1 MNSIKLG
8 TFFYLIQSIIFI
20 IYQSVSAVLAELLIL
35 SELDRLVERTQKFD
49 QQMLSKWGFKNE
61 RIELFGI
68 DSASLYVVPS
78 EEALAIK
85 RAVNYLRNQTAS
97 VVVSGPL
104 GAGKTTFLEMIQ
116 QSLNRLPKIRAIR
129 LEGISSADALI
140 DDLVHANIGE
150 QTVRDFLI
158 DQVGVRVV
166 RSGSIAKR
174 LSRLLLALRTDAEEN
189 ETSYVLLID
198 EFRQLER
205 QRDDNRVRIVDTLLR
220 MVNDKTRGGRRYLV
234 LALAVITR
242 VGESAVKTLEILSS
256 VGESLGHG
264 SKSAIRRRFVEIY
277 AMRRMEKTSAMKVML
292 WRIAYLKGEM
302 DKFTRENEEAPDF
315 NSNLIKELLHPFT
328 NEALEAIYNYSGG
341 NPGIMLELLL
351 RCLQDAIRGAEVLVN
366 DGYTLDQVLSV
377 YHVDSE
383 YVQRFVQK
391 EVKRARAEFNNFQ
404 MALLGFL
411 SVERSL
417 DEIEEW
423 LQSKERSWESV
434 LEDFDLFEKQGLI
447 YSPEAGRI
455 QATELWTKGST
466 FI

>member
-1 MNSIKLG
+1 
-8 TFFYLIQSIIFI
+8 
-20 IYQSVSAVLAELLIL
+20 VLEL
-35 SELDRLVERTQKFD
+35 SELDRLVESTQKFD
-49 QQMLSKWGFKNE
+49 QQMLAKWGFKTE

-68 DSASLYVVPS
+68 DSADLYVVPE

-116 QSLNRLPKIRAIR
+116 QSLNRLPNVNAIR
-129 LEGISSADALI
+129 LEGVSSADALI

-150 QTVRDFLI
+150 KTVRDFLI
-158 DQVGVRVV
+158 DKVGVRVV

-189 ETSYVLLID
+189 GTSYVLLID

-205 QRDDNRVRIVDTLLR
+205 QRPDNRVRIVDTLLR
-220 MVNDKTRGGRRYLV
+220 MVNDKTKDGRRYLV
-234 LALAVITR
+234 LALAIITR
-242 VGESAVKTLEILSS
+242 VGESAVRTLELLSS
-256 VGESLGHG
+256 VGETLGHG

-277 AMRRMEKTSAMKVML
+277 DMRRMKEISARKVIL
-292 WRIAYLKGEM
+292 WRLAYLKGSL
-302 DKFTRENEEAPDF
+302 DKINKDPEETVDL
-315 NSNLIKELLHPFT
+315 NSPKIKEILSPFT
-328 NEALEAIYNYSGG
+328 GEALTAIYNYSGG

-351 RCLQDAIRGAEVLVN
+351 RSLQDAIRGAEVLIS

-377 YHVDSE
+377 YRIDSE
-383 YVQRFVQK
+383 YIQQFVRK
-391 EVKRARAEFNNFQ
+391 EVKRARAEFTNFQ
-404 MALLGFL
+404 TNLLEFL
-411 SVERSL
+411 SVPRSL
-417 DEIEEW
+417 DDIESW
-423 LQSKERSWESV
+423 LQEKERSWESV

-447 YSPEAGRI
+447 YSPEAGQI

-466 FI
+466 FV

>member
-1 MNSIKLG
+1 ML
-8 TFFYLIQSIIFI
+8 
-20 IYQSVSAVLAELLIL
+20 VL

-49 QQMLSKWGFKNE
+49 QQMLLKWGFKTE

-68 DSASLYVVPS
+68 DSADLYVVPE

-116 QSLNRLPKIRAIR
+116 QSLNRLPNIRAIR
-129 LEGISSADALI
+129 LEGVSSADALI
-140 DDLVHANIGE
+140 DDLVHANLGE
-150 QTVRDFLI
+150 KTVRDFLI
-158 DQVGVRVV
+158 EKVGVRVV

-189 ETSYVLLID
+189 GTSYVLLID

-205 QRDDNRVRIVDTLLR
+205 QRPDNRVRIVDTLLR
-220 MVNDKTRGGRRYLV
+220 MVNDKTRDGRRYLV

-242 VGESAVKTLEILSS
+242 VGESAVKTIELLSS
-256 VGESLGHG
+256 VGETLGHG

-277 AMRRMEKTSAMKVML
+277 DMRRMKKISAMKVML
-292 WRIAYLKGEM
+292 WRLAYLKGAM
-302 DKFTRENEEAPDF
+302 DQISKEPEESIDL
-315 NSNLIKELLHPFT
+315 NSNKIKELLNPFT
-328 NEALEAIYNYSGG
+328 GEALEAIYNYSGG

-351 RCLQDAIRGAEVLVN
+351 RCLQDAIRGAEILVN
-366 DGYTLDQVLSV
+366 DGYSMDQVLTV
-377 YHVDSE
+377 YHIDAE
-383 YVQRFVQK
+383 YIQQFVQK
-391 EVKRARAEFNNFQ
+391 EVTRARAEFTNFQ
-404 MALLGFL
+404 TNLLAFL
-411 SVERSL
+411 SVPRSL
-417 DEIEEW
+417 DDIETW
-423 LQSKERSWESV
+423 LQSQERSWESV

-447 YSPEAGRI
+447 YSPEAGQI

-466 FI
+466 FV

>member
-1 MNSIKLG
+1 
-8 TFFYLIQSIIFI
+8 
-20 IYQSVSAVLAELLIL
+20 VLDL
-35 SELDRLVERTQKFD
+35 SELDRLVDQTQKFD
-49 QQMLSKWGFKNE
+49 QQMLAKWGFKTE

-68 DSASLYVVPS
+68 DSADLYVVPK

-116 QSLNRLPKIRAIR
+116 QSLNRLPNIRAIR
-129 LEGISSADALI
+129 LEGVSSADALI

-150 QTVRDFLI
+150 HTVREFLI
-158 DQVGVRVV
+158 DKVGVRVV

-189 ETSYVLLID
+189 GTSYVLLID

-205 QRDDNRVRIVDTLLR
+205 QRPDNRVRIVDTLLR
-220 MVNDKTRGGRRYLV
+220 MVNDKTKDGRRYLV
-234 LALAVITR
+234 LALAIITR
-242 VGESAVKTLEILSS
+242 VGESAVKTLELLSS
-256 VGESLGHG
+256 VGETLGHG

-277 AMRRMEKTSAMKVML
+277 DMRRMKRISAMKVLL
-292 WRIAYLKGEM
+292 WRLAYLKGSM
-302 DKFTRENEEAPDF
+302 DKIDKEKEDSIDL
-315 NSNLIKELLHPFT
+315 NSKTIKEILTPFT
-328 NEALEAIYNYSGG
+328 GEALEAIFNYSGG

-351 RCLQDAIRGAEVLVN
+351 RALQDAIRGAEVLIN

-377 YHVDSE
+377 YHIDSE
-383 YVQRFVQK
+383 YVQQFVQK

-404 MALLGFL
+404 TKLLEFL
-411 SVERSL
+411 STPRTL
-417 DEIEEW
+417 DEIENW
-423 LQSKERSWESV
+423 LQVQERSWESV

-447 YSPEAGRI
+447 YSPETGQI

-466 FI
+466 FV

>member
-1 MNSIKLG
+1 MK
-8 TFFYLIQSIIFI
+8 
-20 IYQSVSAVLAELLIL
+20 L

-49 QQMLSKWGFKNE
+49 QQMLSKWGFKTE

-68 DSASLYVVPS
+68 DSDELYVVPE

-116 QSLNRLPKIRAIR
+116 QSLNRLPNIRAIR
-129 LEGISSADALI
+129 LEGVSSADALI

-158 DQVGVRVV
+158 DRVGVRVV
-166 RSGSIAKR
+166 RSGSVAKR

-189 ETSYVLLID
+189 GTSYVLLID

-205 QRDDNRVRIVDTLLR
+205 QRPDNRVRIVDTLLR
-220 MVNDKTRGGRRYLV
+220 MVNDKTRDGRRYVV

-242 VGESAVKTLEILSS
+242 VGESAIKTLEILSS
-256 VGESLGHG
+256 VGETLGHG
-264 SKSAIRRRFVEIY
+264 TKSAIRRRFVEIY
-277 AMRRMEKTSAMKVML
+277 DMRRMNKSSAMKVMV
-292 WRIAYLKGEM
+292 WRIAYLKGAMEKLQS
-302 DKFTRENEEAPDF
+302 DSEENLNFESDTV
-315 NSNLIKELLHPFT
+315 KELLYPFT
-328 NEALEAIYNYSGG
+328 VEALEGIFNYSGG

-351 RCLQDAIRGAEVLVN
+351 RSLQDAVRGAEVLVN
-366 DGYTLDQVLSV
+366 DGYTLDRVLSV
-377 YHVDSE
+377 YQIDFN

-391 EVKRARAEFNNFQ
+391 EVKRARAEFSSFQ
-404 MALLGFL
+404 TELLSFL
-411 SVERSL
+411 SVARSL
-417 DEIEEW
+417 DEIETW
-423 LQSKERSWESV
+423 LQSHDSSWENV

-466 FI
+466 FV

>member
-1 MNSIKLG
+1 MK
-8 TFFYLIQSIIFI
+8 
-20 IYQSVSAVLAELLIL
+20 L

-49 QQMLSKWGFKNE
+49 QQMLSKWGFKTE

-68 DSASLYVVPS
+68 DSDELYVVPE

-116 QSLNRLPKIRAIR
+116 QSLNRLPNIRAIR
-129 LEGISSADALI
+129 LEGVSSADALI

-158 DQVGVRVV
+158 DRVGVRVV
-166 RSGSIAKR
+166 RSGSVAKR

-189 ETSYVLLID
+189 GTSYVFLID

-205 QRDDNRVRIVDTLLR
+205 QRPDNRVRIVDTLLR
-220 MVNDKTRGGRRYLV
+220 MVNDKTRDGRRYVV

-242 VGESAVKTLEILSS
+242 VGESAIKTLEILSS
-256 VGESLGHG
+256 VGETLGHG
-264 SKSAIRRRFVEIY
+264 TKSAIRRRFVEIY
-277 AMRRMEKTSAMKVML
+277 DMRRMNKSSAMKVML
-292 WRIAYLKGEM
+292 WRIAYLKGAM
-302 DKFTRENEEAPDF
+302 DKLQS
-315 NSNLIKELLHPFT
+315 NSEDSLDYKSTTVKELLYPFT
-328 NEALEAIYNYSGG
+328 VEALEGIFSYSGG

-351 RCLQDAIRGAEVLVN
+351 RCLQDAVRGAEVLVN
-366 DGYTLDQVLSV
+366 DGYTLDHVLSV
-377 YHVDSE
+377 YQIDFN

-391 EVKRARAEFNNFQ
+391 EVKRARAEFSSFQ
-404 MALLGFL
+404 TELLSFL
-411 SVERSL
+411 SVARSL
-417 DEIEEW
+417 DEIEDW
-423 LQSKERSWESV
+423 LQIHDSSWENV

-466 FI
+466 FV

>member
-1 MNSIKLG
+1 MK
-8 TFFYLIQSIIFI
+8 
-20 IYQSVSAVLAELLIL
+20 L

-49 QQMLSKWGFKNE
+49 QQMLSKWGFKSE

-68 DSASLYVVPS
+68 DSEELYVVPE

-116 QSLNRLPKIRAIR
+116 QSLNRLPNIRAIR
-129 LEGISSADALI
+129 LEGVSSADALI
-140 DDLVHANIGE
+140 DDLVHSNIGE

-158 DQVGVRVV
+158 DRVGVRVV
-166 RSGSIAKR
+166 RSGSVAKR

-189 ETSYVLLID
+189 GTSYVFLID

-205 QRDDNRVRIVDTLLR
+205 QRPDNRVRIVDTLLR
-220 MVNDKTRGGRRYLV
+220 MVNDKTRDGRRYVV

-242 VGESAVKTLEILSS
+242 VGESAIKTLEILSS

-264 SKSAIRRRFVEIY
+264 TKSAIRRRFVEIY
-277 AMRRMEKTSAMKVML
+277 DMRRMNKSSAMKVML
-292 WRIAYLKGEM
+292 WRIAYLKGAM
-302 DKFTRENEEAPDF
+302 DKLQSNSENSLDF
-315 NSNLIKELLHPFT
+315 ESDAVKELLYPFT
-328 NEALEAIYNYSGG
+328 VEALEGIFSYSGG

-351 RCLQDAIRGAEVLVN
+351 RSLQDAVRGAEVLVN
-366 DGYTLDQVLSV
+366 DGYTLDHVLTA
-377 YHVDSE
+377 YQIDFN

-391 EVKRARAEFNNFQ
+391 EVKRARAEFTSFQ
-404 MALLGFL
+404 TELLSFL
-411 SVERSL
+411 SVARSL
-417 DEIEEW
+417 DEIEDW
-423 LQSKERSWESV
+423 LQIHDSSWENV

-466 FI
+466 FV

>member
-1 MNSIKLG
+1 MN
-8 TFFYLIQSIIFI
+8 TQHFFY
-20 IYQSVSAVLAELLIL
+20 VMDVLGL
-35 SELDRLVERTQKFD
+35 SELDRLVEQTQKFD
-49 QQMLSKWGFKNE
+49 QKMLALWGFKNE

-68 DSASLYVVPS
+68 DSSDLYVVPE

-85 RAVNYLRNQTAS
+85 RAINYLRNQTAS

-116 QSLNRLPKIRAIR
+116 QSLNRLPNIRAIR

-158 DQVGVRVV
+158 DRVGVRVV
-166 RSGSIAKR
+166 RSGSVAKR

-189 ETSYVLLID
+189 GTAYVLLID

-205 QRDDNRVRIVDTLLR
+205 QRPDNRVRIVDILLR
-220 MVNDKTRGGRRYLV
+220 MVNDKTRDGRRYLV

-256 VGESLGHG
+256 VGETLGHG

-277 AMRRMEKTSAMKVML
+277 DMRRMNKTSAMKVMA
-292 WRIAYLKGEM
+292 WRLAYLK
-302 DKFTRENEEAPDF
+302 DSLDRFPHDTATTINL
-315 NSNLIKELLHPFT
+315 NSEIVKDILHPFSAG
-328 NEALEAIYNYSGG
+328 ALEGIFNYSGG

-351 RCLQDAIRGAEVLVN
+351 RTLQDAIRGAEVLVK
-366 DGYTLDQVLSV
+366 DGYSLDQVLSA
-377 YHVDSE
+377 YEIDAK
-383 YVQRFVQK
+383 YVQHFVQK
-391 EVKRARAEFNNFQ
+391 EVKRARAEFNKFQ
-404 MALLGFL
+404 TDLLAFL
-411 SVERSL
+411 ATARSL
-417 DEIEEW
+417 DEIETW
-423 LQSKERSWESV
+423 LETNNRSWESV

-466 FI
+466 FV

>member
-1 MNSIKLG
+1 MK
-8 TFFYLIQSIIFI
+8 
-20 IYQSVSAVLAELLIL
+20 L

-49 QQMLSKWGFKNE
+49 QQMLSKWGFKTE

-68 DSASLYVVPS
+68 DSDELYVVP
-78 EEALAIK
+78 EGEALAIK

-116 QSLNRLPKIRAIR
+116 QSLNRLPNIRAIR
-129 LEGISSADALI
+129 LEGVSSADALI

-158 DQVGVRVV
+158 DRVGVRVV
-166 RSGSIAKR
+166 RSGSVAKR

-189 ETSYVLLID
+189 GTSYVFLID

-205 QRDDNRVRIVDTLLR
+205 QRPDNRVRIVDTLLR
-220 MVNDKTRGGRRYLV
+220 MVNDKTRDGRRYVV

-242 VGESAVKTLEILSS
+242 VGESAIKTLEILSS
-256 VGESLGHG
+256 VGETLGHG
-264 SKSAIRRRFVEIY
+264 TKSAIRRRFVEIY
-277 AMRRMEKTSAMKVML
+277 DMRRMNKSSAMKVML
-292 WRIAYLKGEM
+292 WRIAYLKGAM
-302 DKFTRENEEAPDF
+302 DKLQS
-315 NSNLIKELLHPFT
+315 NSEDSVDYESDTVKELLYPYT
-328 NEALEAIYNYSGG
+328 VEALEGIFSYSGG

-351 RCLQDAIRGAEVLVN
+351 RCLQDAVRGAEVLVN
-366 DGYTLDQVLSV
+366 DGYTLDHILSA
-377 YHVDSE
+377 YQIDFN

-391 EVKRARAEFNNFQ
+391 EVKRARAEFSSFQ
-404 MALLGFL
+404 TELLSFL
-411 SVERSL
+411 SVARSL
-417 DEIEEW
+417 DEIEDW
-423 LQSKERSWESV
+423 LQIHDSSWENV

-466 FI
+466 FV

>member
-1 MNSIKLG
+1 MK
-8 TFFYLIQSIIFI
+8 
-20 IYQSVSAVLAELLIL
+20 L
-35 SELDRLVERTQKFD
+35 SELDRLVEQTQKFD
-49 QQMLSKWGFKNE
+49 QQMLSKWGFKTE

-68 DSASLYVVPS
+68 DSDELYVVP
-78 EEALAIK
+78 EQEALAIK

-116 QSLNRLPKIRAIR
+116 QSLNRLPNIRAIR
-129 LEGISSADALI
+129 LEGVSSADALI

-158 DQVGVRVV
+158 DRVGVRVV
-166 RSGSIAKR
+166 RSGSVAKR

-189 ETSYVLLID
+189 ETSFVFLID

-205 QRDDNRVRIVDTLLR
+205 QRPDNRVRIVDTLLR
-220 MVNDKTRGGRRYLV
+220 MVNDKTRDGRRYVV

-242 VGESAVKTLEILSS
+242 VGESAIKTLEILSS
-256 VGESLGHG
+256 VGETLGHG
-264 SKSAIRRRFVEIY
+264 TKSAIRRRFVEIY
-277 AMRRMEKTSAMKVML
+277 DMRRMHKSSAMKVML
-292 WRIAYLKGEM
+292 WRIAFLKGAM
-302 DKFTRENEEAPDF
+302 DKLQSDSVDSIDF
-315 NSNLIKELLHPFT
+315 ETDIVKELLYPFT
-328 NEALEAIYNYSGG
+328 VEALEGIFNYSGG

-351 RCLQDAIRGAEVLVN
+351 RSLQDAVRGAEVLVN
-366 DGYTLDQVLSV
+366 DGYTLDHVLSA
-377 YHVDSE
+377 YQIDFN

-391 EVKRARAEFNNFQ
+391 EVKRARAEFTSFQ
-404 MALLGFL
+404 TELLSFL
-411 SVERSL
+411 SAARSL
-417 DEIEEW
+417 DEIEDW
-423 LQSKERSWESV
+423 LQIHDSSWENV

-466 FI
+466 FV

>member
-1 MNSIKLG
+1 ML
-8 TFFYLIQSIIFI
+8 
-20 IYQSVSAVLAELLIL
+20 VL

-49 QQMLSKWGFKNE
+49 QQMLSKWGFKTE

-68 DSASLYVVPS
+68 DSPDLYVVPE

-116 QSLNRLPKIRAIR
+116 QSLNRLPKMRAIR

-158 DQVGVRVV
+158 DRVGVRVV

-189 ETSYVLLID
+189 GTSYVLLID

-205 QRDDNRVRIVDTLLR
+205 QRPDNRVRIVDTLLR
-220 MVNDKTRGGRRYLV
+220 MVNDKTRDGRRYLV

-242 VGESAVKTLEILSS
+242 IGESAIRTLELLSS
-256 VGESLGHG
+256 VGETLGHG

-277 AMRRMEKTSAMKVML
+277 DMRRMKKISAMKVML
-292 WRIAYLKGEM
+292 WRLAHLKGSM
-302 DKFTRENEEAPDF
+302 DQISKEPEESFDLKSPK
-315 NSNLIKELLHPFT
+315 IKDLLSPFT
-328 NEALEAIYNYSGG
+328 GEALEGIYSYSGG

-351 RCLQDAIRGAEVLVN
+351 RCLQDALRGAEILVN

-377 YHVDSE
+377 YHIDSE
-383 YVQRFVQK
+383 YVQQFVKK
-391 EVKRARAEFNNFQ
+391 EVTRARAEFSNFQ
-404 MALLGFL
+404 TNLLGFL
-411 SVERSL
+411 SIPRSL
-417 DEIEEW
+417 DEIESW
-423 LQSKERSWESV
+423 LQSQERSWESV
-434 LEDFDLFEKQGLI
+434 VEDFDQFEKQGLI
-447 YSPEAGRI
+447 YSPETGQI

-466 FI
+466 FV

>member
-1 MNSIKLG
+1 
-8 TFFYLIQSIIFI
+8 
-20 IYQSVSAVLAELLIL
+20 
-35 SELDRLVERTQKFD
+35 
-49 QQMLSKWGFKNE
+49 MLSKWGFKTE

-68 DSASLYVVPS
+68 DSADLYVVPK

-116 QSLNRLPKIRAIR
+116 QSLNRLPNIRAIR

-150 QTVRDFLI
+150 QTVRGFLI
-158 DQVGVRVV
+158 NKVGVRVV

-189 ETSYVLLID
+189 GTSYVLLID

-205 QRDDNRVRIVDTLLR
+205 QRPDNRVRIVDTLLR
-220 MVNDKTRGGRRYLV
+220 MVNDKTKDGRRYLV
-234 LALAVITR
+234 LALAIITR
-242 VGESAVKTLEILSS
+242 VGESAVKTLELLSS
-256 VGESLGHG
+256 VGETLGHG

-277 AMRRMEKTSAMKVML
+277 DMRRMKRISAMKVL
-292 WRIAYLKGEM
+292 IWRVAHLKGSL
-302 DKFTRENEEAPDF
+302 DKIDKETEDSIDL
-315 NSNLIKELLHPFT
+315 NSQTIKEILTPFT
-328 NEALEAIYNYSGG
+328 GEALEAIYNYSGG

-351 RCLQDAIRGAEVLVN
+351 RSLQDAIRGAEVLIN

-377 YHVDSE
+377 YHIDSE
-383 YVQRFVQK
+383 YVQQFVQK

-404 MALLGFL
+404 TKLLEFL
-411 SVERSL
+411 SNPRTL
-417 DEIEEW
+417 DEIEKW
-423 LQSKERSWESV
+423 LQVQERSWESV

-447 YSPEAGRI
+447 YSPETGQI

-466 FI
+466 FV

>member
-1 MNSIKLG
+1 MK
-8 TFFYLIQSIIFI
+8 
-20 IYQSVSAVLAELLIL
+20 L

-49 QQMLSKWGFKNE
+49 QQMLSKWGFKTE

-68 DSASLYVVPS
+68 DSDELYVVPE

-116 QSLNRLPKIRAIR
+116 QSLNRLPNIRAIR

-158 DQVGVRVV
+158 DRVGVRVV
-166 RSGSIAKR
+166 RSGSVAKR

-189 ETSYVLLID
+189 GTSYVFLID

-205 QRDDNRVRIVDTLLR
+205 QRPDNRVRIVDTLLR
-220 MVNDKTRGGRRYLV
+220 MVNDKTRDGRRYVV

-242 VGESAVKTLEILSS
+242 VGESAIKTLEILSS
-256 VGESLGHG
+256 VGETLGHG
-264 SKSAIRRRFVEIY
+264 TKSAIRRRFVEIY
-277 AMRRMEKTSAMKVML
+277 DMRRMNKSSAMKVMV
-292 WRIAYLKGEM
+292 WRIAYLKGAM
-302 DKFTRENEEAPDF
+302 DKLQSDSKDST
-315 NSNLIKELLHPFT
+315 NLESDTVKELLYPFT
-328 NEALEAIYNYSGG
+328 VEALEGIFSYSGG

-351 RCLQDAIRGAEVLVN
+351 RCLQDAVRGAEVLVN
-366 DGYTLDQVLSV
+366 DGYTLDNVLSA
-377 YHVDSE
+377 YQIDFN

-391 EVKRARAEFNNFQ
+391 EVKRARAEFSSFQ
-404 MALLGFL
+404 TELLSFL
-411 SVERSL
+411 SIARSL
-417 DEIEEW
+417 DEIEGW
-423 LQSKERSWESV
+423 LQIHDSSWENV

-466 FI
+466 FV